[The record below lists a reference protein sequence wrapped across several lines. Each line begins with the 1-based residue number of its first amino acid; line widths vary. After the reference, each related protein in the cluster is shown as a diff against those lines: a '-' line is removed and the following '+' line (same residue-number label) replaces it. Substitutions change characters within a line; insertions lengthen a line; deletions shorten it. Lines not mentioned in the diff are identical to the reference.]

1 MISPRR
7 HLLIAGAAWVVLSV
21 VAMAVT
27 AGIQILPTVAS
38 REAEIEDTTFVLLTV
53 LAMPI
58 LMLVVVGLVYSA
70 LFFRARGPDDEVDG
84 PPVHGHTGF
93 QTTWVVVSAGL
104 VLGLFG
110 YGANG
115 LLDIRGSQAADFV
128 VQVRAE
134 QWKWHFTY
142 PDYGIETKELHVPLN
157 QRVRVEIQSDDVVH
171 SFWVPPFGIKQDAV
185 PGRTTTIYL
194 TVTTAGHY
202 GGMCAELCGLGH
214 TTMTFDVVAESLDEV
229 EAWLASQPP
238 PEAPPPEGS
247 PPESPAPSG
256 APH

>member
-1 MISPRR
+1 MTSPRR

-21 VAMAVT
+21 VAMVAV
-27 AGIQILPTVAS
+27 AGIQILPTIAS

-58 LMLVVVGLVYSA
+58 LMLVVVGLIYSA
-70 LFFRARGPDDEVDG
+70 LFFRARGPDDTEDG

-93 QTTWVVVSAGL
+93 QATWVVVSAGL

-110 YGANG
+110 YGTVG
-115 LLDIRGSQAADFV
+115 LLDIRGAQEADFV
-128 VQVRAE
+128 IQVHAE
-134 QWKWHFTY
+134 QWKWTFTY
-142 PDYGIETKELHVPLN
+142 PDYEVAAKELHVPVD
-157 QRVRVEIQSDDVVH
+157 QRVRLEITSDDVVH

-214 TTMTFDVVAESLDEV
+214 TTMTFDTVADSLDEV

-238 PEAPPPEGS
+238 PEGPPAEGS
-247 PPESPAPSG
+247 PPEGPPPSE